1 MNITINGSLVNKSIE
16 NINNLEEILI
26 NLSDTSIPPNHLVG
40 SVMINGNEFS
50 EVFPGQ
56 AKEIAAVNIND
67 LDIET
72 VSFEKFA
79 EAAIK
84 DSAFFI
90 KNIIA
95 SVNKTAELF
104 RIYDET
110 EANEKM
116 AQIIDPLRAL
126 VVFINS
132 TRVDLK
138 WDFENDQI
146 DGHPIVK
153 DWEKLHGVID
163 ELKLTQEEGDWILY
177 ADLLEYELVPVLNV
191 WVNIFEEKS
200 KNFNA

>member
-1 MNITINGSLVNKSIE
+1 MNITINGSLVNKSKE
-16 NINNLEEILI
+16 HINNLEEILI

-67 LDIET
+67 LDIKT
-72 VSFEKFA
+72 VSLEKLA
-79 EAAIK
+79 EAAINDSVFLVK
-84 DSAFFI
+84 D
-90 KNIIA
+90 IIA
-95 SVNKTAELF
+95 SINKTAELF

-110 EANEKM
+110 EASEKM

-132 TRVDLK
+132 TRIDLK

-146 DGHPIVK
+146 DGHPIVE
-153 DWEKLHGVID
+153 DWEKLHSVID
-163 ELKLTQEEGDWILY
+163 ELKSTQEEGDWILY
-177 ADLLEYELVPVLNV
+177 ADLLEYELIPVLNS
-191 WVNIFEEKS
+191 WITIFNQKS
-200 KNFNA
+200 MNYDA

>member
-16 NINNLEEILI
+16 HINNLEEILI
-26 NLSDTSIPPNHLVG
+26 NLSDTSLPPNHLVG
-40 SVMINGNEFS
+40 SVTVNGNEFS

-56 AKEIAAVNIND
+56 AKEISAVNIND

-72 VSFEKFA
+72 VSLEKFA

-84 DSAFFI
+84 DSAFFV
-90 KNIIA
+90 KNIIT

-126 VVFINS
+126 IVFINS
-132 TRVDLK
+132 TRIDLK

-153 DWEKLHGVID
+153 DWEKLHSVID

>member
-16 NINNLEEILI
+16 HINNLEEILI

-72 VSFEKFA
+72 VSLEKFA

-84 DSAFFI
+84 DSVIFV
-90 KNIIA
+90 KDIIA
-95 SVNKTAELF
+95 AVNKTAELF

-126 VVFINS
+126 VAFINS
-132 TRVDLK
+132 TRIDLK
-138 WDFENDQI
+138 LDFENEQI
-146 DGHPIVK
+146 NGHPIVE
-153 DWEKLHGVID
+153 DWEKLHSVID

>member
-16 NINNLEEILI
+16 HINNLEEILI

-40 SVMINGNEFS
+40 SVTVNGNEFS

-72 VSFEKFA
+72 VSLEKFA

-84 DSAFFI
+84 DSAFFV
-90 KNIIA
+90 KNIIT

-126 VVFINS
+126 IVFINS
-132 TRVDLK
+132 TRIDLK

-153 DWEKLHGVID
+153 DWEKLHSVID

>member
-16 NINNLEEILI
+16 HINNLEEILI

-40 SVMINGNEFS
+40 SVTVNGNEFS

-72 VSFEKFA
+72 VSLEKFT

-84 DSAFFI
+84 DSAFFV

-110 EANEKM
+110 EANDKM

-126 VVFINS
+126 IVFINS
-132 TRVDLK
+132 TRIDLK

-153 DWEKLHGVID
+153 DWEKLHSVID
-163 ELKLTQEEGDWILY
+163 ELKLIQEEGDWILY

>member
-16 NINNLEEILI
+16 HINNLEEILI

-72 VSFEKFA
+72 VSLEKFA

-84 DSAFFI
+84 DSVIFV
-90 KNIIA
+90 KDIIA
-95 SVNKTAELF
+95 AVNKTAELF

-126 VVFINS
+126 VAFINS
-132 TRVDLK
+132 TRIDLK
-138 WDFENDQI
+138 LDFENEQI
-146 DGHPIVK
+146 NGHPIVE
-153 DWEKLHGVID
+153 DWEKLHSVID

-177 ADLLEYELVPVLNV
+177 ADLLEYELVPVLNI
-191 WVNIFEEKS
+191 WVNIFEVKS

>member
-16 NINNLEEILI
+16 HINNLEEILI

-40 SVMINGNEFS
+40 SVTVNGNEFS

-126 VVFINS
+126 IVFINS
-132 TRVDLK
+132 TRIDLK

-153 DWEKLHGVID
+153 DWEKLHSVID

>member
-84 DSAFFI
+84 DSAFFV

>member
-16 NINNLEEILI
+16 HINNLEEILI

-72 VSFEKFA
+72 VSLEKFA

-84 DSAFFI
+84 DSVIFV
-90 KNIIA
+90 KDIIA
-95 SVNKTAELF
+95 AVNKTAELF

>member
-16 NINNLEEILI
+16 HINNLEEILI
-26 NLSDTSIPPNHLVG
+26 NLSDTSIPPDHLVG

-72 VSFEKFA
+72 VSLEKFA

-84 DSAFFI
+84 DSVFFV

-126 VVFINS
+126 IVFINS
-132 TRVDLK
+132 TRIDLK

-153 DWEKLHGVID
+153 DWEKLHSVID

>member
-16 NINNLEEILI
+16 HINNLEEILI

-40 SVMINGNEFS
+40 SVTVNGNEFS

-72 VSFEKFA
+72 VSVEKFA

-84 DSAFFI
+84 DSAFFV
-90 KNIIA
+90 KNIIT

-126 VVFINS
+126 IVFINS
-132 TRVDLK
+132 TRIDLK

-153 DWEKLHGVID
+153 DWEKLHSVID

>member
-16 NINNLEEILI
+16 HINNLEEILI

-72 VSFEKFA
+72 VSLEKFA

-84 DSAFFI
+84 DSAFFV
-90 KNIIA
+90 KNIIMA
-95 SVNKTAELF
+95 VNKTAELF

-132 TRVDLK
+132 TRIDLK

-153 DWEKLHGVID
+153 DWEKLHSVID

>member
-16 NINNLEEILI
+16 HINNLEEILI
-26 NLSDTSIPPNHLVG
+26 NLSDTSLPPNHLVG
-40 SVMINGNEFS
+40 SVTVNGNEFS

-72 VSFEKFA
+72 VSLEKFA

-84 DSAFFI
+84 DSAFFV
-90 KNIIA
+90 KNIIT

-126 VVFINS
+126 IVFINS
-132 TRVDLK
+132 TRIDLK

-153 DWEKLHGVID
+153 DWEKLHSVID

>member
-16 NINNLEEILI
+16 HINNLEEILI

-40 SVMINGNEFS
+40 SVTVNGNEFS

-72 VSFEKFA
+72 VSLEKFA

-84 DSAFFI
+84 DSAIFV

-132 TRVDLK
+132 TRIDLK

-153 DWEKLHGVID
+153 DWEKLHRVID

-200 KNFNA
+200 KNFYA

>member
-1 MNITINGSLVNKSIE
+1 MNITINGSLVNKSKE
-16 NINNLEEILI
+16 HINNLEEILI

-67 LDIET
+67 LDIKT
-72 VSFEKFA
+72 VSLEKLA
-79 EAAIK
+79 EAAINDSVFLVK
-84 DSAFFI
+84 D
-90 KNIIA
+90 IIA
-95 SVNKTAELF
+95 SINKTAELF

-110 EANEKM
+110 EASEKM

-132 TRVDLK
+132 TRIDLK

-146 DGHPIVK
+146 DGHPIVE
-153 DWEKLHGVID
+153 DWEKLHSVID

-177 ADLLEYELVPVLNV
+177 ADLLEYELIPVLNV

>member
-16 NINNLEEILI
+16 HINNLEEILI

-40 SVMINGNEFS
+40 SVTVNGNEFS

-72 VSFEKFA
+72 VSLEKFA

-84 DSAFFI
+84 DSAFFV

-126 VVFINS
+126 IVFINS
-132 TRVDLK
+132 TRIDLK

-153 DWEKLHGVID
+153 DWEKLHSVID

>member
-1 MNITINGSLVNKSIE
+1 MNITINGSLVNKSNE
-16 NINNLEEILI
+16 HINNLEEILI

-56 AKEIAAVNIND
+56 AKEIAVVNIND

-72 VSFEKFA
+72 VSLEKFA

-84 DSAFFI
+84 DSVIFV
-90 KNIIA
+90 KDIIA
-95 SVNKTAELF
+95 AVNKTAELF

-132 TRVDLK
+132 TRIDLK
-138 WDFENDQI
+138 WDFENEQI
-146 DGHPIVK
+146 NGHPIVE
-153 DWEKLHGVID
+153 DWEKLHSVID

-200 KNFNA
+200 KKLNA

>member
-16 NINNLEEILI
+16 HINNLEEILI

-40 SVMINGNEFS
+40 SVTVNGNEFS

-72 VSFEKFA
+72 VSLEKFA

-84 DSAFFI
+84 DSAFFV
-90 KNIIA
+90 KNIIT

-116 AQIIDPLRAL
+116 SQIIDPLRSL

-132 TRVDLK
+132 TRIDLK

-146 DGHPIVK
+146 DGHPIVE
-153 DWEKLHGVID
+153 DWEKLHSVID

>member
-16 NINNLEEILI
+16 HINNLEEILI

-40 SVMINGNEFS
+40 SVTVNGNEFS

-72 VSFEKFA
+72 VSLEKFA

-84 DSAFFI
+84 DSAFFV
-90 KNIIA
+90 KNIIT

-126 VVFINS
+126 IAFINS
-132 TRVDLK
+132 TRIDLK
-138 WDFENDQI
+138 WDFENEQI
-146 DGHPIVK
+146 NGHPIVE
-153 DWEKLHGVID
+153 DWEKLHSVID

>member
-16 NINNLEEILI
+16 HINNLEEILI

-40 SVMINGNEFS
+40 SVTVNGNEFS

-72 VSFEKFA
+72 VSLEKFA

-84 DSAFFI
+84 DSAFFV
-90 KNIIA
+90 KNIIT

-126 VVFINS
+126 IVFINS
-132 TRVDLK
+132 TRIDLK
-138 WDFENDQI
+138 WDFENDEI

-153 DWEKLHGVID
+153 DWEKLHSVID

>member
-16 NINNLEEILI
+16 HINNLEEILI
-26 NLSDTSIPPNHLVG
+26 NLSDTSLPPNHLVG
-40 SVMINGNEFS
+40 SVTVNGNEFS

-72 VSFEKFA
+72 VSLEKFA

-116 AQIIDPLRAL
+116 AQIIDPLRSL
-126 VVFINS
+126 IVFINS
-132 TRVDLK
+132 TRIDLK

-153 DWEKLHGVID
+153 DWEKLHSVID

>member
-16 NINNLEEILI
+16 HINNLEEILI

-72 VSFEKFA
+72 VSLEKFA

-84 DSAFFI
+84 DSVIFV
-90 KNIIA
+90 KDIIA
-95 SVNKTAELF
+95 AVNKTAELF

-126 VVFINS
+126 VAFINS
-132 TRVDLK
+132 TRIDLK
-138 WDFENDQI
+138 WDFENEQI
-146 DGHPIVK
+146 NGHPIVE
-153 DWEKLHGVID
+153 DWEKLHSVID

-177 ADLLEYELVPVLNV
+177 ADLLEYELVPVLNA
-191 WVNIFEEKS
+191 WVNIFEKKS
-200 KNFNA
+200 INFNA